1 MTKIPTFLTDPKPA
15 PSIAPRP
22 WKPMTRA
29 KLKRIYGEAYARKV
43 MALRT
48 ITERVKA

>member
-1 MTKIPTFLTDPKPA
+1 MTLPPFLTNPQPA
-15 PSIAPRP
+15 PVLLPRP

-29 KLKRIYGEAYARKV
+29 KIKRIYGEAYARKV

-48 ITERVKA
+48 ITEKVAK